1 MKLKTLLAVSALLL
15 PALALAAP
23 NGRANRRPRQSQKA
37 LCLEIAVA
45 RAHMVT
51 YNVTCRSYSK
61 EEAVRT
67 LQVENAGA
75 VYRNQG
81 CQNILSEADVR
92 NATMAEINRLGGR
105 NLNNEQYC
113 SAIKPAVDKA
123 EEWFDNADADG
134 VH

>member
-1 MKLKTLLAVSALLL
+1 M
-15 PALALAAP
+15 
-23 NGRANRRPRQSQKA
+23 
-37 LCLEIAVA
+37 
-45 RAHMVT
+45 
-51 YNVTCRSYSK
+51 
-61 EEAVRT
+61 RT